1 MQRQSD
7 YVGVFI
13 NKTSHLNNTE
23 RFIVLPCWDIND
35 DSSATVG
42 RDKAIDL
49 GFEGLIMRN
58 PNAEY
63 QYGKRNLTMIK
74 YKRYTDGK
82 FTIVD
87 IYPEGIK
94 RSNIPLFLLRNDV
107 NDATFE
113 VHVGGSQEYQSTF
126 LREDIKCATIGKQMY
141 VEYGERSGIN
151 QVPFHIKTTYI
162 L

>member
-1 MQRQSD
+1 
-7 YVGVFI
+7 
-13 NKTSHLNNTE
+13 
-23 RFIVLPCWDIND
+23 
-35 DSSATVG
+35 
-42 RDKAIDL
+42 
-49 GFEGLIMRN
+49 MRN

-126 LREDIKCATIGKQMY
+126 LREDIKRATIGKQMY